1 MPEYR
6 VYDYE
11 DCPPELFRFRY
22 KIYVEELHRQQSYAR
37 HETQTIE
44 DPLDPSGHQC
54 VATYKSDIVGCV
66 RLNLVR
72 EGGVQPYFDFYEL
85 YRLPEREQ
93 LSASIC
99 TRFMV
104 TKSYRNSRVPLELLK
119 MIYLFGIENGAT
131 SCYMDTNA
139 PYINMYKKFGYEV
152 LFEKNHPDYG
162 RVSIMRLPVLDLDH
176 LQAAR
181 SPFAPICRRFLE
193 RRAALAIA

>member
-6 VYDYE
+6 VYQYK
-11 DCPPELFRFRY
+11 DCPPDLFRFRY
-22 KIYVEELHRQQSYAR
+22 KIYVEELHRPQSYAC

-44 DPLDPSGHQC
+44 DPLDPTGHQC
-54 VATYKSDIVGCV
+54 VATDKGEIVGCV

-85 YRLPEREQ
+85 YRLSEREQ

-99 TRFMV
+99 TRYMAAPAFR
-104 TKSYRNSRVPLELLK
+104 KSRVPLELLK

-139 PYINMYKKFGYEV
+139 PFLNMYKKFGYQT

-162 RVSIMRLPVLDLDH
+162 RVTIMRLPVLDLDY
-176 LQAAR
+176 LQAIR

-193 RRAALAIA
+193 QRAALAIA